1 MAKIRVFISSALEEL
16 EYEREVASRVIRDL
30 NLQPSVFE
38 GLPAMSKDL
47 EDSYLDEVRS
57 CDLFVLVVWKTL
69 RPPVLRE
76 YEEATRANK
85 PVLIF
90 VKLAREY
97 EKRERRLAAF
107 LGKIRRM
114 TQTEANQ
121 ACIRF
126 YKHYRTLED
135 FEAEL
140 KKGIIE
146 EIERRLSESVK
157 VTTTRQ
163 DLYELGTS
171 IVELARQRL
180 CILQRTPS
188 FFFEPKG
195 FYEEEFRDALMGWI
209 EKARHDRER
218 ELIYL
223 YRATNTRDE
232 IERSADPALLTRR
245 VREAI
250 ATYKRI
256 EQETKGRLRFSSLPQ
271 NYQGPI
277 FAVGD
282 DRFAIW
288 FTGEDQAVAIS
299 YTNAKLSDCF
309 VDLFHELASGTSTEH
324 DLLMELGLA

>member
-1 MAKIRVFISSALEEL
+1 LDEL
-16 EYEREVASRVIRDL
+16 EYEREIAARVIRSL

-47 EDSYLDEVRS
+47 EDAYLDEVRS
-57 CDLFVLVVWKTL
+57 CDLFVLVVWKSL

-76 YEEATRANK
+76 YEEATRANR

-97 EKRERRLAAF
+97 EKRERKLATF

-114 TQTEANQ
+114 TQAEANQ
-121 ACIRF
+121 ACVRF

-135 FEAEL
+135 FEVEL

-163 DLYELGTS
+163 GLYELGTS

-188 FFFEPKG
+188 FFFESKG
-195 FYEEEFRDALMGWI
+195 FYEEEFRNALAGWI
-209 EKARHDRER
+209 EKARQDPER

-223 YRATNTRDE
+223 YRANKTSEE
-232 IERSADPALLTRR
+232 IAKSADGQAL
-245 VREAI
+245 VRHIKETI
-250 ATYKRI
+250 ATYKHI
-256 EQETKGRLRFSSLPQ
+256 ELETKGRLRFSSLPP

-288 FTGEDQAVAIS
+288 FTGEDQATAIS

-309 VDLFHELASGTSTEH
+309 ADLFRELASRTTTEG
-324 DLLMELGLA
+324 DLLTELGLL